1 MNACYQLQN
10 IQLFYGAQCA
20 LDIPALRIEHGRT
33 LAILGQN
40 GAGKSTLLSLLALLI
55 KPANGELLLFGEAT
69 HKITRRQRRRI
80 GLVSQQPYL
89 LPGSVRD
96 NIALALRC
104 QQINK
109 SEYAE
114 RIEQALSAVNLT
126 QLADQD
132 AATLSG
138 GELKRAALARVLAY
152 QPDILLLD
160 EPFSHLDSQHI
171 RQLEDLIQQLGNDR
185 RTVIFTT
192 HDRMQAYALASQ
204 QIHLLQGR
212 LTETPQLNLFHGRF
226 TGDCFDTG
234 KLKLYANPVQTDARH
249 IAIDPRE
256 IIISRHA
263 DKDSSARNQLP
274 GRLTQIA
281 EEGNDVRLSIDCHE
295 VFQVIISPE
304 SLQQLQLQLG
314 DKLWLSFKASAVALL

>member
-1 MNACYQLQN
+1 SEHLQ
-10 IQLFYGAQCA
+10 
-20 LDIPALRIEHGRT
+20 
-33 LAILGQN
+33 
-40 GAGKSTLLSLLALLI
+40 
-55 KPANGELLLFGEAT
+55 
-69 HKITRRQRRRI
+69 
-80 GLVSQQPYL
+80 
-89 LPGSVRD
+89 
-96 NIALALRC
+96 
-104 QQINK
+104 
-109 SEYAE
+109 
-114 RIEQALSAVNLT
+114 RIEQALNDVNLT
-126 QLADQD
+126 HLADQD
-132 AATLSG
+132 ATTLSG

-171 RQLEDLIQQLGNDR
+171 RQLEALIQQLGNEN

-204 QIHLLQGR
+204 HIHLLNGR
-212 LTETPQLNLFHGRF
+212 LSTTPLLNLFHGHF
-226 TGDCFDTG
+226 AGDCFDTG
-234 KLKLYANPVQTDARH
+234 KLKLYANPAQTDARH

-281 EEGNDVRLSIDCHE
+281 EEGSDVRLRVDCGE
-295 VFQVIISPE
+295 AFQVIISPQ

-314 DKLWLSFKASAVALL
+314 DNLWLSFKASTVALL

>member
-1 MNACYQLQN
+1 MTTCYQLN
-10 IQLFYGAQCA
+10 DVKMYYGSHCA
-20 LDIPALRIEHGRT
+20 LDIPALTIEHGHT

-40 GAGKSTLLSLLALLI
+40 GAGKSTLLSLLALLS
-55 KPANGELLLFGEAT
+55 KPANGALSLFGEAT
-69 HKITRRQRRRI
+69 NSITRRQRQRI
-80 GLVSQQPYL
+80 GLVAQQPYL

-104 QQINK
+104 QQIAK
-109 SEYAE
+109 SEQSQ
-114 RIEQALSAVNLT
+114 RIEQALNAVNLT
-126 QLADQD
+126 HLANHD

-171 RQLEDLIQQLGNDR
+171 RQLEDLIQQLSNDQ

-204 QIHLLQGR
+204 HIHLLNGR
-212 LTETPQLNLFHGRF
+212 LTETPLLNLFHGRF
-226 TGDCFDTG
+226 REDCFDTG
-234 KLKLYANPVQTDARH
+234 KLKLYANPAQTNARH

-256 IIISRHA
+256 IIISRHP
-263 DKDSSARNQLP
+263 DKDSSARNQLQ
-274 GRLTQIA
+274 GRLIQIA
-281 EEGNDVRLSIDCHE
+281 EEGSEVRLTIDCGE
-295 VFQVIISPE
+295 AFQVIISPP

-314 DKLWLSFKASAVALL
+314 DMLWLSFKASAVALL

>member
-1 MNACYQLQN
+1 MTTCYQLQS
-10 IQLFYGAQCA
+10 IQMFYGTQCV
-20 LDIPALRIEHGRT
+20 LDIPALNIEHGQT

-40 GAGKSTLLSLLALLI
+40 GAGKSTLLSLLALLS
-55 KPANGELLLFGEAT
+55 KPSNGALFLFAEST
-69 HKITRRQRRRI
+69 QKVSRQQRQRI
-80 GLVSQQPYL
+80 GLVAQQPYL

-104 QQINK
+104 QHIAKN
-109 SEYAE
+109 E
-114 RIEQALSAVNLT
+114 RHKRIRQALEAVNLT
-126 QLADQD
+126 HLADQD

-160 EPFSHLDSQHI
+160 EPFSHLDSEHI
-171 RQLEDLIQQLGNDR
+171 RQLEDLIKALGNDN
-185 RTVIFTT
+185 RTVVFTT

-204 QIHLLQGR
+204 HIHLLKGR
-212 LTETPQLNLFHGRF
+212 LSETPLLNLFHGYF
-226 TGDCFDTG
+226 AGDYFDTG
-234 KLKLYANPVQTDARH
+234 KLKLYANPAQTDARH

-263 DKDSSARNQLP
+263 DKDSSARNQLQ

-281 EEGNDVRLSIDCHE
+281 EEGSEVRLRIDCGE
-295 VFQVIISPE
+295 AFQVIISPQ
-304 SLQQLQLQLG
+304 SLQQLQLHLG
-314 DKLWLSFKASAVALL
+314 DNLWLSFKASAVALL

>member
-1 MNACYQLQN
+1 MTACYQLQN
-10 IQLFYGAQCA
+10 IQMFYGAQCA
-20 LDIPALRIEHGRT
+20 LDIPALRIEHGQT

-40 GAGKSTLLSLLALLI
+40 GAGKSTLLSLLALLTQ
-55 KPANGELLLFGEAT
+55 PANGELLLFGESTQKVSQAQ
-69 HKITRRQRRRI
+69 RQRI
-80 GLVSQQPYL
+80 GLVAQQPYL
-89 LPGSVRD
+89 LPGSIHD

-109 SEYAE
+109 TEHTQ
-114 RIEQALSAVNLT
+114 RIDQALRAVNLT
-126 QLADQD
+126 HLAKQD

-152 QPDILLLD
+152 QPDILLFD

-171 RQLEDLIQQLGNDR
+171 RQLEDLIKQLANEN

-192 HDRMQAYALASQ
+192 HDRMQAYALANQ
-204 QIHLLQGR
+204 HIHLLDGR
-212 LTETPQLNLFHGRF
+212 LSETPLLNLFHGHF
-226 TGDCFDTG
+226 AGDCFDTG
-234 KLKLYANPVQTDARH
+234 KLKLYANPAQTDARH

-263 DKDSSARNQLP
+263 DKDSSARNQLQ

-281 EEGNDVRLSIDCHE
+281 EEGSEVRLRIDCGE
-295 VFQVIISPE
+295 AFQVIISPQ
-304 SLQQLQLQLG
+304 SLQQLKLQLG
-314 DKLWLSFKASAVALL
+314 DNLWLSFKASAVTLL